1 MTPSPAPPERADEIE
16 RAERLVRERNA
27 AQGVQWWERATDLL
41 MKGHFRDAGRRK

>member
-27 AQGVQWWERATDLL
+27 AQGVPGGSAPPTS
-41 MKGHFRDAGRRK
+41 